1 MRKIIGIT
9 GFAGH
14 GKSTVANI
22 IMNEYPNQWVTISSG
37 SALKDVVSVLF
48 DWPRNM
54 LEGDTL
60 ESREFRETKDIYWS
74 NKLNQ
79 DWTPRKALQWLG
91 TDIIRNQLSYNF
103 WIDITLKKIESL
115 PSNINVLIPDVRFR
129 NEIDAIRKANGA
141 ILRVCLGPLP
151 SWFYDWEKINNGTQI
166 DKEIEKSIIPQGL
179 HSSEYEWI
187 GYDKPN
193 AIIHPD
199 YKDLNLLK
207 KLVLSQ
213 KQLIR

>member
-14 GKSTVANI
+14 GKSSIANI

-48 DWPRNM
+48 DWPRIM
-54 LEGDTL
+54 LEGDTV
-60 ESREFRETKDIYWS
+60 ESRQFRETNDPYWA
-74 NKLNQ
+74 NKLGK

-115 PSNINVLIPDVRFR
+115 PENINVLIPDVRFR
-129 NEIDAIRKANGA
+129 NEIDAIKKANGS
-141 ILRVCLGPLP
+141 IWRVGLGELP
-151 SWFYDWEKINNGTQI
+151 SWFKQWELVNNSHNADPKG
-166 DKEIEKSIIPQGL
+166 IIPDNI

-187 GYDKPN
+187 GYDKPDI
-193 AIIHPD
+193 IIHPP

-207 KLVLSQ
+207 NMVLSH
-213 KQLIR
+213 KNQLER